1 MIPEKINNL
10 FQFIEFLH
18 SNIDNFKQYD
28 LIINEIH
35 LQRKELLKIDPNKN
49 YKGKFKQIEIKPKL
63 DKNIETLQENIIL
76 PIKAKAIELNI
87 CDPNKFET
95 LWNWNITAVSEFI
108 ESFTE
113 TDLPE
118 ILKYKDQYYKFKAI
132 GYLDNFIFELDE
144 ILYELFNYFTD
155 KSEIEQFEDKV
166 ISENSEIYETIK
178 KQLEPFQKKFN
189 SQNGYKQAVNCLIS
203 FFSNKPIILEKPVFV
218 KKGVVKKLAFAL
230 GEIWRSNS
238 NNVIT
243 YEYLSY
249 CKQLFSIFDGQ
260 EISKEKLFGCNFYK
274 YAISTT

>member
-28 LIINEIH
+28 QILNEIR
-35 LQRKELLKIDPNKN
+35 LQRKELSNTNPNKN
-49 YKGKFKQIEIKPKL
+49 YKGKFRQIEIKPKL
-63 DKNIETLQENIIL
+63 DKNIETLQRNITL
-76 PIKAKAIELNI
+76 PIKTKAIELNI

-144 ILYELFNYFTD
+144 ILHELFNYFTD
-155 KSEIEQFEDKV
+155 KSEIEQFENKV
-166 ISENSEIYETIK
+166 ISENSELYETIK
-178 KQLEPFQKKFN
+178 KQLEPFLNKFN
-189 SQNGYKQAVNCLIS
+189 SQNDYTQAVRCLMS
-203 FFSNKPIILEKPVFV
+203 FFSNKPITLDKPVFV
-218 KKGVVKKLAFAL
+218 KSGVVKKIAFAL

-238 NNVIT
+238 NDVIS
-243 YEYLSY
+243 YEYLNY
-249 CKQLFSIFDGQ
+249 CKQLFSILDKQ
-260 EISKEKLFGCNFYK
+260 EISKENLFGCNFYK